1 MTSPAEPNGRLGL
14 VKFGVVYPQIELHGD
29 PQAVRGFGAAAEELG
44 FDHILAYDHVL
55 GAVHADREPPLIG
68 PYTEHDPFHDPFVMF
83 SYLAGRTERLEFVT
97 GVVIL
102 PQRQTVLVARQAADL
117 ALLSNGRLRL
127 GVGTG
132 WNYVEYDALGQP
144 FNRRGARMDEQIE
157 LLRTLWTEPVVSFD
171 GEFDTVDRASLV
183 PRPEQAVPIW
193 IGGFSEPPL
202 RRAARLGD
210 GFIFAGSSRDVGWQW
225 PMLQDLLSEQGR
237 SVEGF
242 GAERVVRRNEPAA
255 AVDELRGWEAAGGTH
270 GSVVT
275 MGLGFESLDE
285 HLDYIGKV
293 AAHRSE
299 G

>member
-1 MTSPAEPNGRLGL
+1 MTPSVSRSS
-14 VKFGVVYPQIELHGD
+14 
-29 PQAVRGFGAAAEELG
+29 GAA
-44 FDHILAYDHVL
+44 
-55 GAVHADREPPLIG
+55 P
-68 PYTEHDPFHDPFVMF
+68 
-83 SYLAGRTERLEFVT
+83 
-97 GVVIL
+97 
-102 PQRQTVLVARQAADL
+102 
-117 ALLSNGRLRL
+117 
-127 GVGTG
+127 
-132 WNYVEYDALGQP
+132 
-144 FNRRGARMDEQIE
+144 RMDEQIE